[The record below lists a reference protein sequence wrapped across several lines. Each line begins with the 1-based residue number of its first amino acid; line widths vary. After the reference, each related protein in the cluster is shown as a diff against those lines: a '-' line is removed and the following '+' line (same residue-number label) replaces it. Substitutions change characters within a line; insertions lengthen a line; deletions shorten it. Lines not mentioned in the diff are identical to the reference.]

1 MTLQTGGY
9 GFIFSNSVMRLIL
22 EGRLQGYRVR
32 LLKGTTLS
40 AFEAKLLKKKKKKV
54 SSKKVQAGTD
64 QPVTQPL
71 RKSWS

>member
-40 AFEAKLLKKKKKKV
+40 AFEAKLLKKKRKKKLV
-54 SSKKVQAGTD
+54 LKKYRQELIS
-64 QPVTQPL
+64 Q
-71 RKSWS
+71 